1 MSQISEVFQ
10 ASPNNLD
17 GQKGS
22 FILVYEIHTNN
33 SSFQINQK
41 TTNENLSMSSLF
53 DQIIYSYLQEK
64 MDLPDLNFTP
74 PAEDVDEM
82 DENAENEMEGHVGDD
97 MEGDDG
103 EGMEGDE
110 IVQNP
115 GTVTLDHSIISSLD
129 HSITSSLDHFI

>member
-41 TTNENLSMSSLF
+41 TTNENHSDILNVVVLV
-53 DQIIYSYLQEK
+53 
-64 MDLPDLNFTP
+64 LPLRLHLTSADHKFIASAANFQTQMFGQL
-74 PAEDVDEM
+74 V
-82 DENAENEMEGHVGDD
+82 
-97 MEGDDG
+97 
-103 EGMEGDE
+103 
-110 IVQNP
+110 
-115 GTVTLDHSIISSLD
+115 
-129 HSITSSLDHFI
+129 